1 MPEYLILRTG
11 GWSLVNISGDGTVW
25 SVNSSQFIR
34 EKMTG
39 SDAFY
44 SLSVGFD
51 EDARQYSLVVS
62 KETLSYLCVYIT
74 GA

>member
-1 MPEYLILRTG
+1 MGIP
-11 GWSLVNISGDGTVW
+11 GDGTVW

-44 SLSVGFD
+44 DISIGFD
-51 EDARQYSLVVS
+51 EDARLYSLVVS
-62 KETLSYLCVYIT
+62 ISLVSKIRPNNFVSCADRASRTKS
-74 GA
+74 